1 MLMFLL
7 VMFGSLGCA
16 LLVQLWVRHQL
27 KLLRAKETILVRSF
41 CLLDLDMRME
51 SFYWRHCGIP
61 MDPGTVRWFIERL
74 TIMSNDPVAG
84 SWCGADGYRLVT
96 AVVHAVDRNHP
107 SRFLFEQLAQCLGVF
122 FSCSNVRQHI
132 TIKDIAT
139 KLRDI
144 HGHSC
149 RLAQDVKNA

>member
-1 MLMFLL
+1 MFEFLL
-7 VMFGSLGCA
+7 VMFGLLGCA
-16 LLVQLWVRHQL
+16 LLVQLWARHQL

-61 MDPGTVRWFIERL
+61 MDPSAVRWFIERL
-74 TIMSNDPVAG
+74 TILSNDPVAG
-84 SWCGADGYRLVT
+84 SLCGADGYRL
-96 AVVHAVDRNHP
+96 ASRLVHVVDRNHP
-107 SRFLFEQLAQCLGVF
+107 SRFLFEQLVQCLGVF

-144 HGHSC
+144 HDHNR
-149 RLAQDVKNA
+149 RLTEEIKNA